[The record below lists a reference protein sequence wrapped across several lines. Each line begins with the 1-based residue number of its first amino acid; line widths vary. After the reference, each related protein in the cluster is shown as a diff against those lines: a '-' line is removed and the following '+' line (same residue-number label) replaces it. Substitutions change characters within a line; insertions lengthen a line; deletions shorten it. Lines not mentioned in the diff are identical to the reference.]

1 MRVFGNLIWVAYSI
15 ELQAFLFILS
25 NIISLTSS
33 IFISYY
39 KVIEIYEKRQEK
51 TDTELY
57 VAVNNDTEV

>member
-1 MRVFGNLIWVAYSI
+1 
-15 ELQAFLFILS
+15 LS
-25 NIISLTSS
+25 NIVSLASS
-33 IFISYY
+33 IFISHY